1 MPDITFDLYAN
12 FWAQIL
18 AAKSIDLDT
27 DTIKM
32 SLHTSTYAPNLT
44 TDDFFND
51 ATNELATAGGYTAGG
66 VTLANKATSLVLADS
81 WTRSRANA
89 TAYRVGE
96 LVRPATGNGFV
107 YICSVAGT
115 SGGSIPTYPTVV
127 GREVTDGTVVWTC
140 AGVRVFRFTSDPV
153 VWAAPFSAGPF
164 RRAVMRVDTAGAD
177 STDPLI
183 MVGSYP
189 SDITGLDGSH
199 TITPD
204 AANGWVSIPL
214 PS

>member
-1 MPDITFDLYAN
+1 MPDLTFENYAN

-18 AAKSIDLDT
+18 AAKSIDLDS

-32 SLHTSTYAPNLT
+32 SLHTSTYSPNLA

-51 ATNELATAGGYTAGG
+51 ATNELGTAGGYTAGG
-66 VTLANKATSLVLADS
+66 ATLANKATSLVDANS
-81 WTRSRANA
+81 WSRSRANS

-96 LVRPATGNGFV
+96 IVRPATGNGFV
-107 YICSVAGT
+107 YVCSVAGT
-115 SGGSIPTYPTVV
+115 SGGSIPTYPTVIGTTV
-127 GREVTDGTVVWTC
+127 ADGGVTWTC

-153 VWAAPFSAGPF
+153 TWAAPFSAGPF
-164 RRAVMRVDTAGAD
+164 RRAVMYVDTAGAAT
-177 STDPLI
+177 TDPLI
-183 MVGSYP
+183 AVASYP
-189 SDITGLDGSH
+189 SDVTGLDGSH

-204 AANGWVSIPL
+204 AANGWLAIPL